1 MATRDRSDAPGRGGG
16 LFVQTSDED
25 LIRWNRQ
32 RIVNALLRET
42 DLPRAA
48 AVEISREI
56 QEAIG
61 NTGLDQI
68 STTLIRELVDIKLIE
83 RGFQQE
89 HARHTRIG
97 LPVFD
102 TENLIIR
109 GGPGTSPALLG
120 PEATNRALAESIK
133 RDFALLSLFSDRV
146 AGAHRRGDIHLEQL
160 GQVDRPHSCIVSPE
174 YIKRFGLSL
183 PGTLANARPA
193 RQPEVLLAHL
203 ARFSAFLQGH
213 FSNSIAWDLLNVY
226 IAPFLSGRPAAEV
239 TQLAQ
244 FLVYEFSQLSAA
256 RDNRPIF
263 CDLHLSW
270 GVPRELRS
278 VPALGPAGEET
289 GRTYGE
295 YREEA
300 KAFARALLE
309 VMAGGDGDG
318 SPFFY
323 PTPVIRLDGS
333 FTREQGS
340 GEFLRQAAGLAVRQ
354 GTPLFLF
361 DRGAGYQVTDLG
373 PWESSPG
380 GGTWTRRHHSLQ
392 AITINLP
399 RLAYRAAGS
408 DDDLGSCLEETL
420 ELCATAH
427 LEKRIFL
434 EKLLAY
440 GKGAPLSLLLLHR
453 DGAPLLDLDRT
464 CHLIGLSGLNE
475 MVQIH
480 SGHEM
485 HRGKKAHAQALE
497 LLRRIAAYC
506 REMSARHRVTFHP
519 AESFSRLAPGRF
531 ARKDLRYHSPRS
543 GHVVKGELAA
553 GEVHYTRSVRL
564 SGQATVELRR
574 RLMLESEFHPHLPGG
589 ALFEVPLEGE
599 PPSAEA
605 AARFVRRVYSD
616 TLCAQLAF
624 SPSFGYCA
632 DCHRATAAREACP
645 GCGGT
650 PRERI
655 ERRGIYYAKP
665 EAGDLA
671 DEWPDRR
678 RQRYGAE
685 AFRGLK

>member
-1 MATRDRSDAPGRGGG
+1 MATRERNEPAGSG

-42 DLPRAA
+42 DLPRAV

-56 QEAIG
+56 QETIG
-61 NTGLDQI
+61 GTGLRQI

-83 RGFQQE
+83 RGFEQQ

-102 TENLIIR
+102 TENLITR
-109 GGPGTSPALLG
+109 GGPASSPALLG

-146 AGAHRRGDIHLEQL
+146 AVAHRRGDIHLEHL
-160 GQVDRPHSCIVSPE
+160 GQVDRPHSCLISPE
-174 YIKRFGLSL
+174 YIKKFGLSL

-213 FSNSIAWDLLNVY
+213 FSNSIAWDLINVY
-226 IAPFLSGRPAAEV
+226 LAPFLRGLSDREV

-263 CDLHLSW
+263 CDLHVYW
-270 GVPRELRS
+270 GIPRALRKI
-278 VPALGPAGEET
+278 PALGPAGEET
-289 GRTYGE
+289 GKPYGE
-295 YREEA
+295 YGKEA
-300 KAFARALLE
+300 KAFARALVE
-309 VMAGGDGDG
+309 VMAAGDGDG

-333 FTREQGS
+333 FTREPGS
-340 GEFLRQAAGLAVRQ
+340 GGFLRQAAELAVRQ

-361 DRGAGYQVTDLG
+361 DRGSGMQVTNLG
-373 PWESSPG
+373 PWESGAGTS
-380 GGTWTRRHHSLQ
+380 TWTRRCHSLQ
-392 AITINLP
+392 AITVNLP

-408 DDDLGSCLEETL
+408 DETLRACLEEVL

-440 GKGAPLSLLLLHR
+440 GKGAPLSLLLQRR

-464 CHLIGLSGLNE
+464 SHLIGLSGLNE

-480 SGHEM
+480 TGHEM
-485 HRGKKAHAQALE
+485 HRGRKSHTGALQ
-497 LLRRIAAYC
+497 LLRHIAGYC
-506 REMSARHRVTFHP
+506 REMSARHRVVFHP
-519 AESFSRLAPGRF
+519 AESFSRLAPARF
-531 ARKDLRYHSPRS
+531 ARKDLRYHSPQS
-543 GHVVKGELAA
+543 GHVVKGELSA
-553 GEVHYTRSVRL
+553 GEVHYTRSVRV
-564 SGQATVELRR
+564 SGQAGVDLSR
-574 RLMLESEFHPHLPGG
+574 RLALESEFHPFLPGG
-589 ALFEVPLEGE
+589 ALFEVPLDAA
-599 PPSAEA
+599 PSTADA
-605 AARFVRRVYSD
+605 VRFIRRVYSD
-616 TLCAQLAF
+616 TLCSQLAF
-624 SPSFGYCA
+624 SPRFSYCA
-632 DCHRATAAREACP
+632 DCHRATGPDQACP
-645 GCGGT
+645 GCGAI
-650 PRERI
+650 PRVRI

-671 DEWPDRR
+671 DVWPDRR

-685 AFRGLK
+685 AFRNKK

>member
-1 MATRDRSDAPGRGGG
+1 MATRDRNEPQGRGSG

-25 LIRWNRQ
+25 LVRWNRQ

-42 DLPRAA
+42 DLPRAV

-56 QEAIG
+56 QETISG
-61 NTGLDQI
+61 TGLSQI

-83 RGFQQE
+83 RGFEQQ

-102 TENLIIR
+102 TENLITR
-109 GGPGTSPALLG
+109 GGPTASPGLLG

-146 AGAHRRGDIHLEQL
+146 AGAHRRGDIHLEHL
-160 GQVDRPHSCIVSPE
+160 GQVDRPHSCLVSPE
-174 YIKRFGLSL
+174 YIKKFGLSL
-183 PGTLANARPA
+183 PGTLSSARPA

-203 ARFSAFLQGH
+203 TRFSAFLQGH

-226 IAPFLSGRPAAEV
+226 LAPFIRGLSRNKV
-239 TQLAQ
+239 LQLAQ

-256 RDNRPIF
+256 RDNQPIF
-263 CDLHLSW
+263 CDLHLYW
-270 GVPRELRS
+270 GIPRALRK
-278 VPALGPAGEET
+278 VPALGPSGTET
-289 GRTYGE
+289 GLTYGE
-295 YREEA
+295 YKTEA

-309 VMAGGDGDG
+309 VMSGGDGDG

-333 FTREQGS
+333 FTRESGSGAFLRLAAELAVQQGS
-340 GEFLRQAAGLAVRQ
+340 
-354 GTPLFLF
+354 PLFTF
-361 DRGAGYQVTDLG
+361 DRGSGIQLTDIG
-373 PWESSPG
+373 PWATGAGSE
-380 GGTWTRRHHSLQ
+380 TWTRRYHSLQ
-392 AITINLP
+392 AITVNLP
-399 RLAYRAAGS
+399 RLAYRAAG
-408 DDDLGSCLEETL
+408 DDEQLRACLEETL

-440 GKGAPLSLLLLHR
+440 GKGGPLSLLLLRR

-464 CHLIGLSGLNE
+464 SHLIGLSGLNE

-480 SGHEM
+480 TGHEM
-485 HRGKKAHAQALE
+485 HRGRKSHRFALQ
-497 LLRRIAAYC
+497 LLRDIAAYC
-506 REMSARHRVTFHP
+506 REMSARHRVVFRP

-553 GEVHYTRSVRL
+553 GEVHYTRSVRV
-564 SGQATVELRR
+564 SGQAGIDLSR
-574 RLMLESEFHPHLPGG
+574 RLALESEFHPFLPGG
-589 ALFEVPLEGE
+589 ALFEVPLDADT
-599 PPSAEA
+599 PTA
-605 AARFVRRVYSD
+605 ADTVRFIRRVFSD
-616 TLCAQLAF
+616 TLCSQLAF
-624 SPSFGYCA
+624 SPRFSYCA
-632 DCHRATAAREACP
+632 DCHRSTGVGQACP
-645 GCGGT
+645 GCGAMSLQ
-650 PRERI
+650 RI
-655 ERRGIYYAKP
+655 ERRGVYYTKP

-671 DEWPDRR
+671 EQWPDRK
-678 RQRYGAE
+678 RQRYGRE
-685 AFRGLK
+685 AFRCKK

>member
-1 MATRDRSDAPGRGGG
+1 MATRDRSEPPGRGSG

-32 RIVNALLRET
+32 RIVTALLRET
-42 DLPRAA
+42 DLPRAV

-56 QEAIG
+56 QETIS
-61 NTGLDQI
+61 NTELRQI

-83 RGFQQE
+83 RGFQQH

-102 TENLIIR
+102 TENLITR
-109 GGPGTSPALLG
+109 GGPTASPGLLG

-146 AGAHRRGDIHLEQL
+146 AGAHRRGDIHLEHL
-160 GQVDRPHSCIVSPE
+160 GQVDRPHSCIISPE
-174 YIKRFGLSL
+174 YIKKFGLSL

-213 FSNSIAWDLLNVY
+213 YSNSIAWDLLNVY
-226 IAPFLSGRPAAEV
+226 LAPFIRGLPENEV
-239 TQLAQ
+239 RHLAQ

-263 CDLHLSW
+263 CDLHLYW
-270 GVPRELRS
+270 GVPRSMRPL
-278 VPALGPAGEET
+278 PALGPAGEET
-289 GRTYGE
+289 GLTYGD
-295 YREEA
+295 YKPEA

-309 VMAGGDGDG
+309 VMSDGDGDG

-333 FTREQGS
+333 FIRESGS
-340 GEFLRQAAGLAVRQ
+340 GAFLQLAAELAVGQ
-354 GTPLFLF
+354 GNPLFLF
-361 DRGAGYQVTDLG
+361 DRGSGVQLTDLG
-373 PWESSPG
+373 PWETG
-380 GGTWTRRHHSLQ
+380 AGANTWTRRYHSLQ
-392 AITINLP
+392 AITVNLP
-399 RLAYRAAGS
+399 RLAFRAAGS
-408 DDDLGSCLEETL
+408 DDELRTCLEETL

-440 GKGAPLSLLLLHR
+440 GKGGPLSLLLLSR
-453 DGAPLLDLDRT
+453 DGAPLLDLNRT
-464 CHLIGLSGLNE
+464 SHLIRLSGLNE

-480 SGHEM
+480 TGQEM
-485 HRGKKAHAQALE
+485 HQGRKAHGFALQV
-497 LLRRIAAYC
+497 LRNISACC
-506 REMSARHRVTFHP
+506 REMSARHRVIFHP

-531 ARKDLRYHSPRS
+531 ARKDLRYHSPQS

-553 GEVHYTRSVRL
+553 GEVHYTRSVRV
-564 SGQATVELRR
+564 SGQAVIDLSR
-574 RLMLESEFHPHLPGG
+574 RLGLESEFHPYLPGG
-589 ALFEVPLEGE
+589 ALFEVPLEGTA
-599 PPSAEA
+599 PA
-605 AARFVRRVYSD
+605 AADAVRFIRRVFSD
-616 TLCAQLAF
+616 TLCSQLAF
-624 SPSFGYCA
+624 SPRFAYCD
-632 DCHRATAAREACP
+632 DCHRASGAEQACP
-645 GCGGT
+645 GCAAL
-650 PRERI
+650 PREHI

-665 EAGDLA
+665 QAGELS
-671 DEWPDRR
+671 EQWPDRN
-678 RQRYGAE
+678 RQRYGPG
-685 AFRGLK
+685 AFRGKK

>member
-1 MATRDRSDAPGRGGG
+1 MATRDRSDPLGRTGG

-25 LIRWNRQ
+25 LVRWNPQ

-42 DLPRAA
+42 DLPRTV

-56 QEAIG
+56 QETI
-61 NTGLDQI
+61 NTTGLQQI
-68 STTLIRELVDIKLIE
+68 SSALIRELVDIKLIE

-89 HARHTRIG
+89 QMRHTRIG

-102 TENLIIR
+102 TEKLITR
-109 GGPGTSPALLG
+109 GGAAASPGLLG

-146 AGAHRRGDIHLEQL
+146 AAAHRRGDIHLEHL
-160 GQVDRPHSCIVSPE
+160 GQVDRPHACLVSPE

-213 FSNSIAWDLLNVY
+213 FSNGIAWDLLNVY
-226 IAPFLSGRPAAEV
+226 LAPFLRGRAETEV
-239 TQLAQ
+239 KQLAQ

-263 CDLHLSW
+263 CDLHLHW
-270 GVPRELRS
+270 GIPRALRT

-289 GRTYGE
+289 GLTYGE
-295 YREEA
+295 YRAEA
-300 KAFARALLE
+300 KAFAMALVE
-309 VMAGGDGDG
+309 VMAAGDGDG

-323 PTPVIRLDGS
+323 PTPVIRLDGG
-333 FTREQGS
+333 FAREAGS
-340 GEFLRQAAGLAVRQ
+340 GTFLRRAAELAVTR

-361 DRGAGYQVTDLG
+361 ERGNGVQLTDLG
-373 PWESSPG
+373 PWGWGE
-380 GGTWTRRHHSLQ
+380 GTWTRRTHSLQ
-392 AITINLP
+392 AITVNLP
-399 RLAYRAAGS
+399 RLAYRAGG
-408 DDDLGSCLEETL
+408 DDRQLKACLEEAL

-440 GKGAPLSLLLLHR
+440 GKGAPLSLLLQRR

-464 CHLIGLSGLNE
+464 SHLIGLCGLNE

-480 SGHEM
+480 TGQEL
-485 HRGKKAHAQALE
+485 HRGKKAHGRALAM
-497 LLRRIAAYC
+497 LRHVAGYC
-506 REMSARHRVTFHP
+506 GEMSARHRVVFHP
-519 AESFSRLAPGRF
+519 AESFSSLAAERF

-553 GEVHYTRSVRL
+553 GDVHYTPSVRV
-564 SGQATVELRR
+564 SGQAEVDLNR
-574 RLMLESEFHPHLPGG
+574 RLALESEFHPLLPGG
-589 ALFEVPLEGE
+589 ALFDVPLDGA
-599 PPSAEA
+599 PTAA
-605 AARFVRRVYSD
+605 DAARFIRRVHGD
-616 TLCAQLAF
+616 THCSQLAF
-624 SPSFGYCA
+624 SPRFGYCA
-632 DCHRATAAREACP
+632 DCHRATEAGRPCP
-645 GCGGT
+645 GCDAE
-650 PRERI
+650 PAERI
-655 ERRGIYYAKP
+655 VRQGIYYLKP
-665 EAGDLA
+665 EAGDLG
-671 DEWPDRR
+671 EQWPSHR
-678 RQRYGAE
+678 RQRFGAE
-685 AFRGLK
+685 AFRNRK